1 VAALLVVGGALA
13 IGLILGVFA
22 GLTSV
27 PAWALTLGVAA
38 GLSTVGIALF
48 GASPRVLREEPLS
61 DLLVNLSLAGFIVV
75 SLGGGALW
83 LIPAVRRVLS
93 GSRVLAAVVG
103 LAGSSALAALG
114 GVLLARFGNA
124 VFVPGQEISFT
135 LGAVLLGGV
144 SVFGWRGGVAGTA
157 LAVSLLVILGSW
169 LAASDAEGWQVTM
182 GAGIAIIVGL
192 VVNLILRAL
201 DQPGSEDLAA

>member
-1 VAALLVVGGALA
+1 
-13 IGLILGVFA
+13 
-22 GLTSV
+22 
-27 PAWALTLGVAA
+27 
-38 GLSTVGIALF
+38 
-48 GASPRVLREEPLS
+48 
-61 DLLVNLSLAGFIVV
+61 
-75 SLGGGALW
+75 
-83 LIPAVRRVLS
+83 
-93 GSRVLAAVVG
+93 VLAAVVG

-192 VVNLILRAL
+192 VVNLILRAAL
-201 DQPGSEDLAA
+201 PSLRYDDGGRAHGSADAGLHGGRGDRDPRGRRLHTDACATLPGEARRDRGGTATGGPTRARDPGRVERRSAVRPPGAADRTRR